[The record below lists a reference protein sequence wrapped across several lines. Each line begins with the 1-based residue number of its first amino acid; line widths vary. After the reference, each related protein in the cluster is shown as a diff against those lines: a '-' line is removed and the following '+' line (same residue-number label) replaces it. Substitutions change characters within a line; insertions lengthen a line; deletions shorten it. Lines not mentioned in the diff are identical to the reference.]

1 MKLRAKK
8 KERKSLATEIISM
21 AKRKLWRCRI
31 ALIISLAGNI
41 TQAAVSIFM

>member
-8 KERKSLATEIISM
+8 KEGMNLATEIISM

-31 ALIISLAGNI
+31 ALIISLTGNVI
-41 TQAAVSIFM
+41 QAAVMIFR